1 MITALVFK
9 KLYVTPSTVPVKEVY
24 AGIVIL
30 TGELVSV
37 NLTVPLI
44 DDDVT
49 ERGV

>member
-1 MITALVFK
+1 
-9 KLYVTPSTVPVKEVY
+9 LYVVPSTDPVKDVY

-37 NLTVPLI
+37 NVAVPLI
-44 DDDVT
+44 DADVT